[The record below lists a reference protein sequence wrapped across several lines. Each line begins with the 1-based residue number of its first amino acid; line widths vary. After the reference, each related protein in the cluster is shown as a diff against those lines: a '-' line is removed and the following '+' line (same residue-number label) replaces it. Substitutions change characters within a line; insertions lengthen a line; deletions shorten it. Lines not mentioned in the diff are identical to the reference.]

1 MDGRTTA
8 AVACVVAGN
17 AWLLL
22 AVTVVFAERPSG
34 AGIVP
39 SRRFG
44 RSSFLLRTPG
54 ATAGSRTSPRTRSCW
69 PRATSGTAVGR
80 TTSTHAITSS
90 EVCASREPEVRRASV
105 AALAHLGHR
114 HEWAIDGLIEALAEH
129 ADSPASVAAQLDR
142 VAPRAGRDSSR
153 CSGTR
158 RASYGRMPSGSSR
171 VMETTW
177 SSRRPS

>member
-22 AVTVVFAERPSG
+22 AVTVVFRRTPLWRRYRPEQALADPASSCALGGYGWLEDVSADTLVLAPGDVRDSG
-34 AGIVP
+34 GADDLDA
-39 SRRFG
+39 RDH
-44 RSSFLLRTPG
+44 LLRG
-54 ATAGSRTSPRTRSCW
+54 LR
-69 PRATSGTAVGR
+69 
-80 TTSTHAITSS
+80 
-90 EVCASREPEVRRASV
+90 SREPEVRRASV

-129 ADSPASVAAQLDR
+129 ADSPASVAAR
-142 VAPRAGRDSSR
+142 SSTVWRRGPGRDSSR